1 MSPFLCYFHSDHHFA
16 LKELAQSL
24 WYQNLFPDQEGR
36 WERKSFRLLCIKF
49 RLNNQRIKTYID
61 LLLHKRMVWHHLIP
75 SPSQKN
81 PAGENYS
88 EIWIKRSGPTSYNS
102 SNDTSKAS
110 FWKKEGFLSRYFSHN
125 MCCLY
130 WCDVVYF
137 TAPAWCEKA
146 KKKKKEINVMMSCY
160 FLWAHHCG
168 SSQARKHCGRN
179 ESGEETPN
187 WAVDTQFRG
196 IYKVYSTSINNHS
209 YCFPFDSWLYR
220 EVKQR
225 NMLLRRLQFN
235 KNPPPFS

>member
-146 KKKKKEINVMMSCY
+146 KKKKK
-160 FLWAHHCG
+160 
-168 SSQARKHCGRN
+168 K
-179 ESGEETPN
+179 
-187 WAVDTQFRG
+187 
-196 IYKVYSTSINNHS
+196 
-209 YCFPFDSWLYR
+209 
-220 EVKQR
+220 
-225 NMLLRRLQFN
+225 
-235 KNPPPFS
+235 